1 MADSASATGTP
12 TANPAASPP
21 LAPLKRAMP
30 PQRWLIAKLHA
41 GQSATLAA
49 ELAREAR
56 LPPVLA
62 ELLVAR
68 GINTAAEAFAFLN
81 PEPAHLH
88 DPFLMLG
95 MSAAVDRL
103 ERAIA
108 AREPIL
114 LYGDYDVDGTV
125 AVVLLKTAI
134 EMLGGPAIGSGPNLV
149 RFHVPHRL
157 RDGYG
162 MQSSVL
168 EAAYAEGIRVVVTVD
183 TGMRA
188 FAEAETAKR
197 LGLDLIITD
206 HHLPEAHDRL
216 PAALAILNPNQ
227 PGCAYPEKNLC
238 GAAIALKLAQAL
250 LEKSCIERP
259 CLEKPDSVRRDPARL
274 REKTLPSFLKM
285 AAIATIADAV
295 PLHGENRT
303 IAALGLRELRRP
315 VGAGLRAL
323 FAASALDP
331 ASKQLT
337 GFDVAFRLAPR
348 INAAGRMDVASDV
361 IELFT
366 TRDSDRATELAAKLE
381 RLNRERR
388 DVETAALTV
397 IETRLCSDSEIYDDR
412 LLVIEG
418 DGWHRGVI
426 GILASRVVE
435 RTAKPAIVISLEDS
449 PDGKIAHGSGRSVD
463 GFPLLAAIES
473 CADLFTRF
481 GGHAFA
487 VGFALPA
494 EKLPDLKRRLR
505 DYANIH
511 LAAREPERLLRIHA
525 ELPLDRITPVLAGWL
540 RKLEPLGHGNPEPIF
555 IARSARL
562 AAPPRIMKAR
572 HLCLELEQTASAP
585 DELATAPKSD
595 PSTLA
600 PSSAI
605 PRRLRA
611 SAAPAGSIRAVGWNL
626 AERSFELRLAQGSL
640 IDVAYRIR
648 ENDHPDF
655 GGLEI
660 EILGLEPAAMQPVNR
675 SVAANS

>member
-1 MADSASATGTP
+1 MADLASANGTP
-12 TANPAASPP
+12 IRTVSSRT
-21 LAPLKRAMP
+21 LP
-30 PQRWLIAKLHA
+30 PQRWIVAEP
-41 GQSATLAA
+41 QPEPSAS
-49 ELAREAR
+49 LAREAR
-56 LPPVLA
+56 LPLVLA

-68 GINTAAEAFAFLN
+68 GITTAAEAFAFLN

-95 MSAAVDRL
+95 MSTAVDRL

-134 EMLGGPAIGSGPNLV
+134 EMLGGDV

-168 EAAYAEGIRVVVTVD
+168 EAAYADGIRVVVTVD

-188 FAEAETAKR
+188 FAEAETARR

-206 HHLPEAHDRL
+206 HHLTAANDTL

-227 PGCAYPEKNLC
+227 PGCTYPEKSLC

-250 LEKSCIERP
+250 LEKSCVEKSCID
-259 CLEKPDSVRRDPARL
+259 KPDRVRRDPARL

-295 PLHGENRT
+295 PLSGENRT

-323 FAASALDP
+323 FAAAALDP

-348 INAAGRMDVASDV
+348 INAAGRMDVASDI

-366 TRDSDRATELAAKLE
+366 TRDSHRAAELATKLE

-388 DVETAALTV
+388 DVEASALTV
-397 IETRLCSDSEIYDDR
+397 IEARLCSDPEVAADR
-412 LLVIEG
+412 LLVIDG

-435 RTAKPAIVISLEDS
+435 RTAKPAIVVSVED
-449 PDGKIAHGSGRSVD
+449 GIAHGSGRSVD

-505 DYANIH
+505 DYANLH
-511 LAAREPERLLRIHA
+511 LAAREPERHLHIHA
-525 ELPLDRITPVLAGWL
+525 ELPLDRITAVLAGWL

-562 AAPPRIMKAR
+562 IAPPRIMKAQ
-572 HLCLELEQTASAP
+572 HLRLELEQIA
-585 DELATAPKSD
+585 LAKTVTS
-595 PSTLA
+595 SFT
-600 PSSAI
+600 PSSA
-605 PRRLRA
+605 PRSPAPPNGSFTRLPV
-611 SAAPAGSIRAVGWNL
+611 SAAPVSSIRGVGWNF
-626 AERSFELRLAQGSL
+626 AQRAMELRLAQGSL
-640 IDVAYRIR
+640 IDLAYRIR

-660 EILGLEPAAMQPVNR
+660 EIMGIELACG
-675 SVAANS
+675 